1 MLEKLKSNMNFFS
14 ETFRRKSLRRNVLV
28 LALSGVAL
36 TFVFILI
43 TAPLLLYF
51 IEGEITARGEQWGED
66 TAYFA
71 ERLYRDQTEA
81 HLRDRVVIRADLIN
95 KKLEEIGTFV
105 EYVAADMEA
114 ILKNKSQYNPRY
126 LPNPTRDN
134 VPIGKAYTYFINN
147 NPENTSPE
155 VMNELY
161 LASNIGDF
169 IISQTEKYYTN
180 TTADIMVVSENNFV
194 IGVDYNPNKNFVV
207 MPENY
212 IDNPDFQSRL
222 SWYKATKETD
232 NGIFTK
238 PQLIDG
244 NYFMYGAFPYHDAD
258 GKFAG
263 GVGIGAEVNTF
274 YRFLVDSDSNE
285 NIKAF
290 IVNQDGQ
297 IIMSSET
304 EGIFVADDDDMR
316 LYEDADLANVFKRM
330 TEMESDVVSL
340 DLNGKKFKGKYYIAF
355 APIKIANWSFGR
367 IIEDK
372 SVNVAAVSAKDKILA
387 QMNTFKDDIERL
399 FLILIP
405 ISIAMIV
412 VMLLIVLRSGI
423 RESDKFLNPIQQLID
438 SVQDI
443 AKGNFDRRLEV
454 PSENEIGKL
463 AQAVNTMA
471 DELKT
476 YMNNLQQETAERE
489 RISTELNVATNIQ
502 LSMLPHEFDFDRTE
516 FEIFASME
524 AAKEVGGDFYDFYFV
539 DNKHLIITIADVS
552 GKGVPAALFMSR
564 SKTMLQNFALSM
576 KDPDDL
582 AAVMT
587 LSNRQLCYNNE
598 EMLFV
603 TVFMGMLNLDTGEF
617 IYANGG
623 HNAPLILHE
632 NKFEF
637 MNVGKSCMLGIDE
650 DVSFE
655 QQKIIL
661 APGDII
667 FLYTDGVTEAMNVA
681 GELFGENYLRDV
693 LNGENKSESLEILLE
708 NIRKAIKLHA
718 GDAEQSDD
726 ITMLALKWNGGDK
739 IDG

>member
-1 MLEKLKSNMNFFS
+1 MLEKLKSNIKFFS
-14 ETFRRKSLRRNVLV
+14 DTFRHKSLRRNVLV

-43 TAPLLLYF
+43 TAPMLLYF
-51 IEGEITARGEQWGED
+51 IEGQITERGKQWGEQ

-71 ERLYRDQTEA
+71 EKLYREQTEA
-81 HLRDRVVIRADLIN
+81 YLRDRVVIRADLIN
-95 KKLEEIGTFV
+95 KKLEEMGTYV
-105 EYVAADMEA
+105 EYIAADMEA
-114 ILKNKSQYNPRY
+114 ILKNKSQYRPRY
-126 LPNPTRDN
+126 LPNPTTEN
-134 VPIGKAYTYFINN
+134 VPIGAAYAYFLNKDS
-147 NPENTSPE
+147 ENVSPE
-155 VMNELY
+155 VMDELY

-169 IISQTEKYYTN
+169 IIAQAKNYYTN
-180 TTADIMVVSENNFV
+180 TTSNIMVVSEDNFV
-194 IGVDYNPNKNFVV
+194 VGVDYDPNKSFVV
-207 MPENY
+207 LPENY
-212 IDNPDFQSRL
+212 TDNPDFQNRF
-222 SWYKATKETD
+222 SWYNATKEA
-232 NGIFTK
+232 NQGIFTK

-244 NYFMYGAFPYHDAD
+244 DYFLYGTFPYYDAD

-263 GVGIGAEVNTF
+263 SVGIGAEINTI
-274 YRFLVDSDSNE
+274 YRFLLNSDSNE
-285 NIKAF
+285 NIKAV
-290 IVNQDGQ
+290 IVNEDGQ
-297 IIMSSET
+297 IIMSSEK
-304 EGIFVADDDDMR
+304 EGIFITGDDDMR
-316 LYEDADLANVFKRM
+316 LYEDAALADVFKRM

-340 DLNGKKFKGKYYIAF
+340 DLNGKHFKGKYYIAF

-387 QMNTFKDDIERL
+387 QMNNFKDEIELL

-405 ISIAMIV
+405 ISMAMIV
-412 VMLLIVLRSGI
+412 VMLIIVLRSGV

-471 DELKT
+471 NELKT
-476 YMNNLQQETAERE
+476 YMINLQQETAERE

-502 LSMLPHEFDFDRTE
+502 QSMLPHEFDFDRTE

-524 AAKEVGGDFYDFYFV
+524 AAREVGGDFYDFYFV
-539 DNKHLIITIADVS
+539 DNKHLIITMADVS

-603 TVFMGMLNLDTGEF
+603 TVFMGMLNLETGEF

-623 HNAPLILHE
+623 HNPPLVLHE

-637 MNVGKSCMLGIDE
+637 MDVGKSCMLGIDE

-655 QQKIIL
+655 QQKIVL

-667 FLYTDGVTEAMNVA
+667 FLYTDGVTEAMNEG

-693 LNGENKSESLEILLE
+693 LNGEDTSESLETLLE
-708 NIRKAIKLHA
+708 HLRQAIKNHA
-718 GDAEQSDD
+718 GNAEQSDD
-726 ITMLALKWNGGDK
+726 ITMLALKFNGG
-739 IDG
+739 GN

>member
-1 MLEKLKSNMNFFS
+1 MLEKLKSNIKFFS
-14 ETFRRKSLRRNVLV
+14 DTFRHKSLRRNVLV

-43 TAPLLLYF
+43 TAPMLLYF
-51 IEGEITARGEQWGED
+51 IEGQITERGKQWGEQ

-71 ERLYRDQTEA
+71 EKLYREQTEA
-81 HLRDRVVIRADLIN
+81 YLRERVVIRANFIN
-95 KKLEEIGTFV
+95 KKLEEIGTYV
-105 EYVAADMEA
+105 EYIAADMEA
-114 ILKNKSQYNPRY
+114 ILKNKSQYRPRY
-126 LPNPTRDN
+126 LPNPTTEN
-134 VPIGKAYTYFINN
+134 VPIGSAYAYFLNKDS
-147 NPENTSPE
+147 ENVSPE
-155 VMNELY
+155 ALNELY
-161 LASNIGDF
+161 LESNIGDF
-169 IISQTEKYYTN
+169 IIAQTKNYYTN
-180 TTADIMVVSENNFV
+180 TTSNIMVVSEDNFV
-194 IGVDYNPNKNFVV
+194 IGVDYNPNKSFVV

-212 IDNPDFQSRL
+212 TDNPDFQNRF
-222 SWYKATKETD
+222 SWYNATKESD
-232 NGIFTK
+232 YGIFTK

-244 NYFMYGAFPYHDAD
+244 DYFLYGTFPYYDAD

-263 GVGIGAEVNTF
+263 GVGIGAEINTI
-274 YRFLVDSDSNE
+274 YRFLLNSDSNE
-285 NIKAF
+285 NIKAV
-290 IVNQDGQ
+290 IVNEDGQ
-297 IIMSSET
+297 IIMSSEK
-304 EGIFVADDDDMR
+304 EGIFITGDNDMR
-316 LYEDADLANVFKRM
+316 LYEDAALADVFKRM

-340 DLNGKKFKGKYYIAF
+340 DLNGKHFKGKYYIAF

-387 QMNTFKDDIERL
+387 QMKTFKDEIERL

-412 VMLLIVLRSGI
+412 VMLIIVLRSGV

-443 AKGNFDRRLEV
+443 AKGNFDRRLKV

-476 YMNNLQQETAERE
+476 YMINLQQETAERE

-502 LSMLPHEFDFDRTE
+502 QSMLPHEFDFDRTE

-524 AAKEVGGDFYDFYFV
+524 AAREVGGDFYDFYFV
-539 DNKHLIITIADVS
+539 DNKHLIITMADVS

-623 HNAPLILHE
+623 HNPPLVLHE

-637 MNVGKSCMLGIDE
+637 MDVGKSCMLGIDE

-655 QQKIIL
+655 QQKIVL

-667 FLYTDGVTEAMNVA
+667 FLYTDGVTEAMNES

-693 LNGENKSESLEILLE
+693 LNGEDTSESLETLLE
-708 NIRKAIKLHA
+708 HLRQAIKNHA
-718 GDAEQSDD
+718 GNAEQSDD
-726 ITMLALKWNGGDK
+726 ITMLAVKFNGG
-739 IDG
+739 GN

>member
-1 MLEKLKSNMNFFS
+1 MLEKLKSNIKFFS
-14 ETFRRKSLRRNVLV
+14 DTFRQKSLRRNVLV

-43 TAPLLLYF
+43 TAPMLLYF
-51 IEGEITARGEQWGED
+51 IEGQITECGKQWREQ
-66 TAYFA
+66 TAYFV
-71 ERLYRDQTEA
+71 EKLYREQTEA
-81 HLRDRVVIRADLIN
+81 YLRERVVIRANLIN
-95 KKLEEIGTFV
+95 KKLEEIGTYV
-105 EYVAADMEA
+105 EYIAADMEA
-114 ILKNKSQYNPRY
+114 ILKNKSQYRPRY
-126 LPNPTRDN
+126 LPNPTTEN
-134 VPIGKAYTYFINN
+134 VPIGAAYAYFLNN
-147 NPENTSPE
+147 DSGNVSPE
-155 VMNELY
+155 ALNALY

-169 IISQTEKYYTN
+169 IIAQTKNYYTN
-180 TTADIMVVSENNFV
+180 TTSNIMVVSENNYI
-194 IGVDYNPNKNFVV
+194 IGVDYDPNKSFVV
-207 MPENY
+207 LPENY
-212 IDNPDFQSRL
+212 TDNPDFQNRL
-222 SWYKATKETD
+222 SWYNATKEA
-232 NGIFTK
+232 NQGIFTK

-244 NYFMYGAFPYHDAD
+244 DYFLYGTFPYYDAD

-263 GVGIGAEVNTF
+263 SVGIGAEINTI
-274 YRFLVDSDSNE
+274 YRFLLNSDSNE
-285 NIKAF
+285 NIKAV

-297 IIMSSET
+297 IIMSSEK
-304 EGIFVADDDDMR
+304 EGIFITGDDDMR
-316 LYEDADLANVFKRM
+316 LYEDADLADVFKRM

-405 ISIAMIV
+405 ISMAMIV
-412 VMLLIVLRSGI
+412 VMLIIVLRSGV

-476 YMNNLQQETAERE
+476 YMINLQQETAERE
-489 RISTELNVATNIQ
+489 RISTELNVATSIQ
-502 LSMLPHEFDFDRTE
+502 QSMLPHEFDFDRTE

-539 DNKHLIITIADVS
+539 DNKHLIITMADVS

-623 HNAPLILHE
+623 HNAPLVLHE

-637 MNVGKSCMLGIDE
+637 MDVGKSCMLGIDE
-650 DVSFE
+650 DVSFK
-655 QQKIIL
+655 QQKIVL

-667 FLYTDGVTEAMNVA
+667 FLYTDGVTEAMNEG

-693 LNGENKSESLEILLE
+693 LNGEDTSESLETLLE
-708 NIRKAIKLHA
+708 HLRQAIKNHA
-718 GDAEQSDD
+718 GNAEQSDD
-726 ITMLALKWNGGDK
+726 ITMLALKFNGG
-739 IDG
+739 GN

>member
-1 MLEKLKSNMNFFS
+1 MLEKFKLNMQFFS
-14 ETFRRKSLRRNVLV
+14 DTFRQKSLRRNVLV

-51 IEGEITARGEQWGED
+51 IEGQITERGKQWGEQ

-71 ERLYRDQTEA
+71 EKLYREQTEE

-95 KKLEEIGTFV
+95 KKLEEISTYV
-105 EYVAADMEA
+105 EYIAADMEA
-114 ILKNKSQYNPRY
+114 ILKNKSQYRPRY
-126 LPNPTRDN
+126 LPNPAREA
-134 VPIGKAYTYFINN
+134 VPIGKAYAYFRNN
-147 NPENTSPE
+147 DSGNVSPE
-155 VMNELY
+155 ALNELY
-161 LASNIGDF
+161 LESNIGDF
-169 IISQTEKYYTN
+169 IISQTEKYYTD
-180 TTADIMVVSENNFV
+180 TTAGIMVVSEDNFV
-194 IGVDYNPNKNFVV
+194 IGVDYDPKKNFVV
-207 MPENY
+207 MPTNY
-212 IDNPDFQSRL
+212 TDNPDFQNKF
-222 SWYKATKETD
+222 SWYNATKETD
-232 NGIFTK
+232 YGIFTK

-244 NYFMYGAFPYHDAD
+244 NYSMYGAFPYHDAD
-258 GKFAG
+258 GNFAG
-263 GVGIGAEVNTF
+263 AVAIGAEVNTF
-274 YRFLVDSDSNE
+274 YRFLVDPDSNE
-285 NIKAF
+285 NIRAV

-316 LYEDADLANVFKRM
+316 LYEDSDLADVFKRM

-340 DLNGKKFKGKYYIAF
+340 DLNGKAFKGKYYIAF

-367 IIEDK
+367 IIDYT
-372 SVNVAAVSAKDKILA
+372 SVNVAADTAKDRILG
-387 QMNTFKDDIERL
+387 QMNTFKEDIERL
-399 FLILIP
+399 FLILVP
-405 ISIAMIV
+405 ISMAMIV
-412 VMLLIVLRSGI
+412 VMLVFVLRSGV

-476 YMNNLQQETAERE
+476 YMINLQQETAERE

-502 LSMLPHEFDFDRTE
+502 QSMLPHEFDFDRTE

-539 DNKHLIITIADVS
+539 DNKHLIITMADVS

-564 SKTMLQNFALSM
+564 SKTMLQNFAFSM
-576 KDPDDL
+576 KNPDDL

-603 TVFMGMLNLDTGEF
+603 TVFMGMLNLETGEF

-623 HNAPLILHE
+623 HNAPLVLHE

-637 MNVGKSCMLGIDE
+637 MDVGKSCMLGIDE

-655 QQKIIL
+655 QQKIVL

-667 FLYTDGVTEAMNVA
+667 FLYTDGVTEAMNEG

-693 LNGENKSESLEILLE
+693 LNGEDTSESLETLLE
-708 NIRKAIKLHA
+708 HLRQAIKNHA
-718 GDAEQSDD
+718 GNAEQSDD
-726 ITMLALKWNGGDK
+726 ITMLALKFNGG
-739 IDG
+739 GN